1 MLSDYWFWGIAGFF
15 IGGFLAVANLVRN
28 KCGFTSSIVAVTIGV
43 YFGALGTRLLYILIF
58 HPHLFV
64 ENPLLAMAFW
74 QETGTWLGGP
84 LLGGLA
90 LALSF
95 YILKEPVLTSLG
107 SVAPGLAL
115 AHAIARIGCVVNG
128 CCFGA
133 PSTAWCAIYN
143 KHLQT
148 TVHPTPIYSMIGELI
163 NLVILQTLW
172 RKPANR
178 KYLFPLYLLI
188 LSFHRFFS
196 DMFRGSETGPELIP
210 GLRIFQVI
218 CLFIFVFAACWLMIV
233 KWKKKGFF
241 AGLSLVGISFLV
253 AFTVRVTFDEEKSVQ
268 TPKPVQ
274 GSYLVATRHKFV
286 DDLSGWINHRKNA
299 GYEMI
304 IQGWKYSPNV
314 QEIKDWINLKKNN
327 RAKTLFDLSS

>member
-15 IGGFLAVANLVRN
+15 IGGILAVTNLIRN
-28 KCGFTSSIVAVTIGV
+28 KSGFTSSIVAVTIGV
-43 YFGALGTRLLYILIF
+43 YFGALGTRLLYVLIF

-90 LALSF
+90 LAFSF

-107 SVAPGLAL
+107 SAAPGLAL
-115 AHAIARIGCVVNG
+115 AHAIARIGCVVGG
-128 CCFGA
+128 CCYGA

-143 KHLQT
+143 KHLHT

-163 NLVILQTLW
+163 NLAILQTLW
-172 RKPANR
+172 RKPDNR

-196 DMFRGSETGPELIP
+196 DMFRGSEAGPELIP
-210 GLRIFQVI
+210 GLRVFQVI
-218 CLFIFVFAACWLMIV
+218 CLFIFVFAASWLMIIR
-233 KWKKKGFF
+233 WKKRGFL
-241 AGLSLVGISFLV
+241 AGMSLVGISLL
-253 AFTVRVTFDEEKSVQ
+253 AAITIRITVDENDSVLMQ
-268 TPKPVQ
+268 KPVH
-274 GSYLVATRHKFV
+274 GTYLVATRDKFA
-286 DDLSGWINHRKNA
+286 DDLHGWIDNRREA
-299 GYEMI
+299 GYKVI
-304 IQGWKYSPNV
+304 IHGWKYSPNV
-314 QEIKDWINLKKNN
+314 REVKEWIRLKKNS
-327 RAKTLFDLSS
+327 RSSSLSDLSS